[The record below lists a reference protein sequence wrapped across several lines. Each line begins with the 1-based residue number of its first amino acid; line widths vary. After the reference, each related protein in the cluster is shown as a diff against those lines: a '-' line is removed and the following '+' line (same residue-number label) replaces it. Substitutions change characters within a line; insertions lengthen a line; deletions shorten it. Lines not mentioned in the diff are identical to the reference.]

1 MLQRKACFF
10 LYAEKKLYLCNMKE
24 YIQKV
29 KYYECDRMG
38 ITHHSNYIR
47 FMEEARVDLLDQLGY
62 GFEKM
67 EADGVVSPVMAVNC
81 TYRKSTTFQD
91 QISIEVKL
99 VKVSTLKFSFAYVG
113 KVGDEVVFTGE
124 STHCLMEKGKPV
136 VLRKR
141 YPGLFDTEET
151 KEPTP

>member
-1 MLQRKACFF
+1 MKA
-10 LYAEKKLYLCNMKE
+10 YVH
-24 YIQKV
+24 KV

-67 EADGVVSPVMAVNC
+67 EADGVVSPVMHVDC

-91 QISIEVKL
+91 EISIEVKL
-99 VKVSTLKFSFAYVG
+99 AKVTVLKFSFAYVG
-113 KVGDEVVFTGE
+113 RVGEEVVFTGE
-124 STHCLMEKGKPV
+124 STHCLMEQGRPV
-136 VLRKR
+136 VLRQR
-141 YPGLFDTEET
+141 YPELFRIENL
-151 KEPTP
+151 

>member
-1 MLQRKACFF
+1 MKA
-10 LYAEKKLYLCNMKE
+10 YVH
-24 YIQKV
+24 KV

-67 EADGVVSPVMAVNC
+67 EADGVVSPVLHVDC

-91 QISIEVKL
+91 EIAIEVKL
-99 VKVSTLKFSFAYVG
+99 VKVSALKFSFAYVG
-113 KVGDEVVFTGE
+113 RVGDDVVFTGE
-124 STHCLMEKGKPV
+124 STHCLMEQGRPV
-136 VLRKR
+136 YLVSR
-141 YPGLFDTEET
+141 YPNLFKIDEV
-151 KEPTP
+151 

>member
-1 MLQRKACFF
+1 MKA
-10 LYAEKKLYLCNMKE
+10 YVH
-24 YIQKV
+24 KV

-67 EADGVVSPVMAVNC
+67 EADGVVSPVMHVDC

-91 QISIEVKL
+91 EISIEVKL
-99 VKVSTLKFSFAYVG
+99 SKVTALKFSFAYVG
-113 KVGDEVVFTGE
+113 RVGEEVVFTGE
-124 STHCLMEKGKPV
+124 STHCLMEQGRPV
-136 VLRKR
+136 VLRQR
-141 YPGLFDTEET
+141 YPELFRIEN
-151 KEPTP
+151 